1 MVTCIITIIAFMLTI
16 IVLALPSASSR
27 LKSFTAVNFFYL
39 RLLLVLASLSLH
51 YSKASSSLAE
61 VVVVVVVSLVIEVV
75 VSGGRSTVVE
85 VVVAIH
91 KQLPRNDQV
100 NRRRYHI
107 ACQDERDKP
116 MLYLLPGAE
125 AALLCFRCTDSGA
138 GSCSA

>member
-39 RLLLVLASLSLH
+39 RLLLTLASLSLH

-75 VSGGRSTVVE
+75 VSGGRSS
-85 VVVAIH
+85 
-91 KQLPRNDQV
+91 RS
-100 NRRRYHI
+100 RRSH
-107 ACQDERDKP
+107 
-116 MLYLLPGAE
+116 
-125 AALLCFRCTDSGA
+125 T
-138 GSCSA
+138 